1 MFASL
6 WGEDVDDPAR
16 EGPAKGMRV
25 KAKELYRRINTLNL
39 QNGVSREQ
47 DALFNLEEYGVFT
60 LVEVE
65 HDNLVTEREWLA
77 FCDSVHRAKETS
89 DGDTYVLS
97 LSALRCTVV
106 TDDCH
111 CRWLSTLLFTIQK
124 AVIEEETLAFTETP
138 EEAERRKGPAPHMR
152 ELVGHLFER
161 IAMFDQSHPH
171 IDHQTLLIVNR
182 GDHRHKLSV

>member
-77 FCDSVHRAKETS
+77 FCDSAHRAKETS

-106 TDDCH
+106 TDDCTAGGFPR
-111 CRWLSTLLFTIQK
+111 CCSPYKKPLL
-124 AVIEEETLAFTETP
+124 
-138 EEAERRKGPAPHMR
+138 RRRPSHSPKPRKRRRG
-152 ELVGHLFER
+152 EK
-161 IAMFDQSHPH
+161 DQ
-171 IDHQTLLIVNR
+171 
-182 GDHRHKLSV
+182 HRT